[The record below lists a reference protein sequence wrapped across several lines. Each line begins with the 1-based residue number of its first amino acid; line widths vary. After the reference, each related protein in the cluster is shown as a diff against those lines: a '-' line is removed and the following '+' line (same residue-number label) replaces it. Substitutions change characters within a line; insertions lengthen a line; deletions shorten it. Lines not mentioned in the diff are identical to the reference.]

1 MSDDALRVITVVV
14 GSSIVAVLL
23 LLLSLW
29 LNKKEKQILKSV
41 RADPDSNCAHEHW
54 EVRGSNTVGY
64 GQCLDCNREV
74 NLADLFDAL
83 RNRMVSAIEKDRQ

>member
-1 MSDDALRVITVVV
+1 MLAVLV
-14 GSSIVAVLL
+14 GSIAVFAILYMVTN
-23 LLLSLW
+23 W
-29 LNKKEKQILKSV
+29 IIKPINEK
-41 RADPDSNCAHEHW
+41 PDNAVKSNCAHEHW

-83 RNRMVSAIEKDRQ
+83 RNRMVSSIEKDRQ